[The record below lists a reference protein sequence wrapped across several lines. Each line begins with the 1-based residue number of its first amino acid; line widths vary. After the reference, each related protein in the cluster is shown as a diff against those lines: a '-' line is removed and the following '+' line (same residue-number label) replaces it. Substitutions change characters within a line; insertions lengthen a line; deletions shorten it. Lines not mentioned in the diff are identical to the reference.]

1 MAVQKI
7 RLQFGYESESE
18 RWGIFHSTSDT
29 MFSPT
34 FTDELEAQIFA
45 VYYGRHSEGADYSER
60 AQDLIRL
67 AISSFVDATFPEKD
81 DVRVVP
87 DDKCAQL
94 NPPPDYYD
102 EGERA
107 DWVCTAYSVDELI
120 ADLDRDYDGAH
131 ADLIMEWLKAYLP
144 AVQKGAEAN
153 ART

>member
-1 MAVQKI
+1 MAVQKVRI
-7 RLQFGYESESE
+7 DVVESGA
-18 RWGIFHSTSDT
+18 WAVYHSTSDT
-29 MFSPT
+29 LFSPV
-34 FTDELEAQIFA
+34 FYDELVAQIFA
-45 VYYGRHSEGADYSER
+45 VYYGRRRCALEQYTES
-60 AQDLIRL
+60 AQQLIASAIL
-67 AISSFVDATFPEKD
+67 AMVDEVFPEKD
-81 DVRVVP
+81 GVRVVP

-102 EGERA
+102 ERERA

-120 ADLDRDYDGAH
+120 ADLDRDYDGTH